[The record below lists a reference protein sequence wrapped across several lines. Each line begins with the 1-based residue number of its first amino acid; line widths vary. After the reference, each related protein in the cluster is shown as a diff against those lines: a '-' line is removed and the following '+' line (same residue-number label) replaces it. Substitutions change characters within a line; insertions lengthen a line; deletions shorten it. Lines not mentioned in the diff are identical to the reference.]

1 MSLFINHTNHPSAKW
16 GTEQLAA
23 AKQYGEV
30 QDQPFP
36 AINPHLD
43 EGEVYK
49 LAEAA
54 AEKIINLA
62 PAAVL
67 CQGEF
72 TYTFKLVEL
81 LKEAGITALSA
92 CSERVSTETIEK
104 DGSIRR
110 ESSFRFVRFRRY

>member
-1 MSLFINHTNHPSAKW
+1 MNIFINHTNHVSSRW
-16 GTEQLAA
+16 GEEQLNA
-23 AKQYGEV
+23 AKQYGEI
-30 QDQPFP
+30 QDMPFP
-36 AINPHLD
+36 AIDPRSD
-43 EGEVYK
+43 EGEVHK

-54 AEKIINLA
+54 AEKIINLS

-81 LKEAGITALSA
+81 LKNAGITVLSA
-92 CSERVSTETIEK
+92 CSERVATERVEK

>member
-16 GTEQLAA
+16 VTEQLTAA
-23 AKQYGEV
+23 RQYGEV

-36 AINPHLD
+36 VIDPHSD
-43 EGEVYK
+43 EGEVHK

-54 AEKIINLA
+54 AEKIINLS

-81 LKEAGITALSA
+81 LKNVGITVLSA